1 MANVYLHPLDLLM
14 EQDGLRMVRYA
25 DDFVI
30 LCRSANEAEE
40 ALRRVTAWTQANGL
54 TLHPEK
60 TRIGDAR
67 QPGGG
72 FDFLGYRFE
81 GGRRYVRK
89 KSLKAFKDKVR
100 AKTGRTRGVSLE
112 RIIAE
117 LNPMLRGWFGY
128 FKHAVPSEFRLLD
141 GFIRR
146 RLRAILRK
154 QEKRPA
160 FGLCPADHQRW
171 PNAYFASLG
180 LFTLSTARYQAR
192 LSR

>member
-1 MANVYLHPLDLLM
+1 LANVYLHPLDLLM

-30 LCRSANEAEE
+30 MCRSANEAGE

-67 QPGGG
+67 EPGGG

-81 GGRRYVRK
+81 GGRRHVRK

-117 LNPMLRGWFGY
+117 LNPMLRGCYSQVEMSPLSQVEMSPFAEAGGGWFGRGC
-128 FKHAVPSEFRLLD
+128 FDDERVGA
-141 GFIRR
+141 G
-146 RLRAILRK
+146 A
-154 QEKRPA
+154 A
-160 FGLCPADHQRW
+160 
-171 PNAYFASLG
+171 
-180 LFTLSTARYQAR
+180 
-192 LSR
+192 

>member
-1 MANVYLHPLDLLM
+1 
-14 EQDGLRMVRYA
+14 MVRYA

-40 ALRRVTAWTQANGL
+40 ALRRVTAWTEVNGL

-67 QPGGG
+67 EPGRG

-128 FKHAVPSEFRLLD
+128 FWPRLLTC
-141 GFIRR
+141 GRSLRR
-146 RLRAILRK
+146 TAWMAGTRCYGGW
-154 QEKRPA
+154 RP
-160 FGLCPADHQRW
+160 G
-171 PNAYFASLG
+171 N
-180 LFTLSTARYQAR
+180 R
-192 LSR
+192 LS